1 MSTKRKLPQKI
12 AQPKVNQSAKP
23 AGKERLDDSRTVVS
37 GGGNALK
44 ARTNGAQD
52 VVEISSDSSDEE
64 DEDEDEDEGD
74 SADESSD
81 EKAMKTIQGN
91 DVVMND
97 ADVPVPE
104 EPEETAEPSFGEL
117 VRANALEPI
126 DVAGAFEEPG
136 VVAYSKNS
144 QIQPPSGTS
153 LGTVLTQSLRT
164 NDTSLLET
172 CLQTPDVQIV
182 RATIQRLESPLA
194 GILLQ
199 KLAERLHRRPGRSG
213 ELMVWVQWTLVTH
226 GGYLA
231 TQSDLVKKLSEL
243 NKVIDERARG
253 LQPLL
258 SLKGKLDML
267 EAQIELRKS
276 MQNQRTRMDEDEN
289 DEAVIYV
296 EGQESEDDDSDVK
309 SQKVLRN
316 GGLKEFADDD
326 SEISEDMPT
335 TNGVIADSDDNESS
349 DDDNLL
355 DDEAEETDNDSGDE
369 DEVDHEDYDS
379 EAEESDDGDAAPP
392 SKLQRVRK

>member
-1 MSTKRKLPQKI
+1 MSTKRKLPQKLT
-12 AQPKVNQSAKP
+12 QPKVNQSAKP
-23 AGKERLDDSRTVVS
+23 VGKERLDDSRTVVS

-64 DEDEDEDEGD
+64 DEDEND

-81 EKAMKTIQGN
+81 EKAVKAIPGN

-97 ADVPVPE
+97 APVPE
-104 EPEETAEPSFGEL
+104 EPEENAEPSFGEL

-126 DVAGAFEEPG
+126 DVAGTFEEPG
-136 VVAYSKNS
+136 AVAYSKNS

-296 EGQESEDDDSDVK
+296 EGQESEDEDSDVK

-316 GGLKEFADDD
+316 GGLREFADDE

-379 EAEESDDGDAAPP
+379 EAEESDDGDTAPP
-392 SKLQRVRK
+392 SKLQRVRR

>member
-1 MSTKRKLPQKI
+1 MSTKRKLPQKL

-23 AGKERLDDSRTVVS
+23 LGKGKFDDSRAVIS
-37 GGGNALK
+37 GGGNTLQ
-44 ARTNGAQD
+44 ARTNGTHE
-52 VVEISSDSSDEE
+52 VVEISSDGSEEEEEE
-64 DEDEDEDEGD
+64 DEDA
-74 SADESSD
+74 SADESAD
-81 EKAMKTIQGN
+81 EEAVKSIEGL
-91 DVVMND
+91 DVTMTD
-97 ADVPVPE
+97 ANAAAPVETE
-104 EPEETAEPSFGEL
+104 ENAEPSFGEL

-126 DVAGAFEEPG
+126 DVAAAFEPSEAVTFPK
-136 VVAYSKNS
+136 SSNF
-144 QIQPPSGTS
+144 QPPSGTS

-172 CLQTPDVQIV
+172 CLQTSDVQVI

-194 GILLQ
+194 GTLLR

-213 ELMVWVQWTLVTH
+213 SLMVWVQWTLVTH

-231 TQSDLVKKLSEL
+231 TQADLVKQLSEL

-267 EAQIELRKS
+267 EAQIQLRKS
-276 MQNQRTRMDEDEN
+276 MQHQRTRMEEDED

-296 EGQESEDDDSDVK
+296 EGQESDAEDQTVT
-309 SQKVLRN
+309 SQQIKKN
-316 GGLKEFADDD
+316 GGLQEFSDDG
-326 SEISEDMPT
+326 SEISEDMPM
-335 TNGVIADSDDNESS
+335 TNGVIADSDDDESS
-349 DDDNLL
+349 DGNDLL

-369 DEVDHEDYDS
+369 DQVDHEDYDT
-379 EAEESDDGDAAPP
+379 EAEESDEADAAPP